1 MKTAERF
8 LEYAFALDMLSGGV
22 SRDVVLSEIR
32 AIQADA
38 IEAAAR
44 EVIEWYGKHEELA
57 GELLDRVR
65 ALKPAAPASP
75 EAAPQK

>member
-1 MKTAERF
+1 MAELKGASEWLAMRGSCMHPDCDICESHKR
-8 LEYAFALDMLSGGV
+8 LY
-22 SRDVVLSEIR
+22 RD
-32 AIQADA
+32 IQADA

-65 ALKPAAPASP
+65 ALKP
-75 EAAPQK
+75 EAK